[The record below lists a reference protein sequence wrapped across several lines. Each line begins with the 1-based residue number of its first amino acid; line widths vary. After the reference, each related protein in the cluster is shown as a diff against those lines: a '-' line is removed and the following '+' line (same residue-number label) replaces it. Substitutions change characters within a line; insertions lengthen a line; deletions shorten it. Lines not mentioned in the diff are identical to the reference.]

1 MKNVYLIET
10 HAIQNAPICRFLPRD
25 IVVKLYPQSNIQRLK
40 YIFKYKVPLELPELE
55 AIELMTRI
63 PSLILVDKDGRAT
76 QKEADYERLVE
87 YELTGT
93 EKRVELVSILN
104 HLLLAPVYQSTNDAI
119 IDQINGQLTIGK
131 TPLTEAGFKEYE
143 NDKRIEHEKEIEET
157 RLQQIEAGKARVKEE
172 EAHVNIS

>member
-10 HAIQNAPICRFLPRD
+10 HAIQNAPICRFLPRN

-63 PSLILVDKDGRAT
+63 PSLILVDGEGRAA
-76 QKEADYERLVE
+76 KVEEDYERLVE
-87 YELTGT
+87 FELAGT

-119 IDQINGQLTIGK
+119 IAQINGQLKIGK

-143 NDKRIEHEKEIEET
+143 NDKRIEHEEEIEET
-157 RLQQIEAGKARVKEE
+157 RKQQSATALSKMKEE
-172 EAHVNIS
+172 ADVNIS